1 MSNVLI
7 STPDIVTVKYNEDI
21 DFIVLGC
28 DGIFDQMTNKEV
40 IDSIWMTTK
49 EAKTKNIH
57 QQCGIAVDMVMKTS
71 LVRRSL
77 DNVTVVVIAFSNFEN
92 ILLSKENSIIIK
104 SKESNISNDYLMTNT
119 NSTVDEYDRTSKK
132 QFLLKNINE
141 FNSRAIIHQKISEDI
156 QDSFDEKKKISL
168 ETGNKIVQSEG
179 KFVNNNSLSKFK
191 DNEVLRFPSST
202 KFKTIDNNSKTF
214 NNLTSKNQNR
224 KIVLKGNYVKSEEDS
239 CQVNR
244 QKFSGKNINL
254 CSNENFTEKI
264 SSVQE
269 SNRKLKS
276 NSDFFKLKSKD
287 QISKN

>member
-202 KFKTIDNNSKTF
+202 KFKTIDNMYLLHF
-214 NNLTSKNQNR
+214 
-224 KIVLKGNYVKSEEDS
+224 G
-239 CQVNR
+239 
-244 QKFSGKNINL
+244 
-254 CSNENFTEKI
+254 
-264 SSVQE
+264 QE
-269 SNRKLKS
+269 I
-276 NSDFFKLKSKD
+276 D
-287 QISKN
+287 IYIEI

>member
-104 SKESNISNDYLMTNT
+104 S
-119 NSTVDEYDRTSKK
+119 
-132 QFLLKNINE
+132 
-141 FNSRAIIHQKISEDI
+141 
-156 QDSFDEKKKISL
+156 
-168 ETGNKIVQSEG
+168 
-179 KFVNNNSLSKFK
+179 
-191 DNEVLRFPSST
+191 
-202 KFKTIDNNSKTF
+202 
-214 NNLTSKNQNR
+214 
-224 KIVLKGNYVKSEEDS
+224 
-239 CQVNR
+239 
-244 QKFSGKNINL
+244 
-254 CSNENFTEKI
+254 
-264 SSVQE
+264 
-269 SNRKLKS
+269 
-276 NSDFFKLKSKD
+276 
-287 QISKN
+287 